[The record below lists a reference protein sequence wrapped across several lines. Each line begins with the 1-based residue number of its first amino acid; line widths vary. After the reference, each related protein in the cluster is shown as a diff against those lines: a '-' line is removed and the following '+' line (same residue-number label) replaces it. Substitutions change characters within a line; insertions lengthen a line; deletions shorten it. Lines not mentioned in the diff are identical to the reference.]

1 MAKQSNAQPVRI
13 IGYQKHNGV
22 TIAYEYSKEKQPLMT
37 FADLNDYRQKL
48 KRELNENEV
57 YLMFRHE

>member
-37 FADLNDYRQKL
+37 FADYRQTL

-57 YLMFRHE
+57 YLMFRQE

>member
-1 MAKQSNAQPVRI
+1 MAKQSNAQSVRV

-22 TIAYEYSKEKQPLMT
+22 TIPHEYPEAERPLMT
-37 FADLNDYRQKL
+37 FAELDDYRKKL
-48 KRELNENEV
+48 RKELNENEV